1 MMHVLLIAQ
10 DILDYSVEYANAVAA
25 SARVT
30 LIAPAGRFRAQAAF
44 VDPVI
49 DLQLVEWPR
58 HRSFG
63 NLRFLPASSDWPS
76 ARSRMSFIFS
86 ARVSSG

>member
-44 VDPVI
+44 VDPAI
-49 DLQLVEWPR
+49 DLAGV
-58 HRSFG
+58 SII
-63 NLRFLPASSDWPS
+63 SSVGPT
-76 ARSRMSFIFS
+76 R
-86 ARVSSG
+86 